1 MTPTQK
7 WTPDRI
13 NQLLLLVIKR
23 HYSGTPDYDYL
34 AAQLG
39 VTREAVRL
47 KFQNLRRTEAAEGA
61 ALHPQASPGKRKAKS
76 QKQREIKSESTMDGG
91 IEVKR
96 ENGKKAKTE
105 EAAEEKAEKDFTFY
119 CVDSNF
125 EG

>member
-39 VTREAVRL
+39 VTRKAVRL

-76 QKQREIKSESTMDGG
+76 QKQREIKSESTTDVVLKLRGRM
-91 IEVKR
+91 ERKQKLKKQQRKR
-96 ENGKKAKTE
+96 PRRILH
-105 EAAEEKAEKDFTFY
+105 FTA
-119 CVDSNF
+119 
-125 EG
+125 